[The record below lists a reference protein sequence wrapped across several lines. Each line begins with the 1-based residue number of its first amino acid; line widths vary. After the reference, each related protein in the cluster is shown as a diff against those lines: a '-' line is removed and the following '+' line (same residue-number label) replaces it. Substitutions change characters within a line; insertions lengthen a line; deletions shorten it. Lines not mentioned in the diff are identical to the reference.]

1 MAKPTPDDARLVV
14 ELAKLNV
21 QAGLP
26 EAFNWLWSD
35 EFLSDYDEFVRK
47 WPRGT
52 KEYGRVSQICNFYET
67 IGALWRHSLLSE
79 ELLFD
84 WLWIGGPWE
93 RVKSFALAQ
102 RKQAKNERLYELF
115 EAMAEAE
122 KKVQTK
128 VPVGAGSRS

>member
-1 MAKPTPDDARLVV
+1 MAKPTSDDARLVV

-26 EAFNWLWSD
+26 EAMNWLWSD
-35 EFLSDYDEFVRK
+35 QFPPDYDEFVK
-47 WPRGT
+47 KYPRGT
-52 KEYGRVSQICNFYET
+52 KEFTRATQICGFYET
-67 IGALWRHSLLSE
+67 IGALWRNGLLNQ

-93 RVKSFALAQ
+93 RIKEFALGQ
-102 RKQAKNERLYELF
+102 RKAAKNERIYELF

-122 KKVQTK
+122 KKIDAK
-128 VPVGAGSRS
+128 APVGASAR